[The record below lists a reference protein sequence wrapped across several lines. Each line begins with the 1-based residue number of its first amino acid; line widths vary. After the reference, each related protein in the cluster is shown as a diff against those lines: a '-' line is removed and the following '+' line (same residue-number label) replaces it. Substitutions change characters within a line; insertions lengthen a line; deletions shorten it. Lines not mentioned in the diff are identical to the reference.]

1 MLSGFSGI
9 VLVIMPTDNNLLHKV
24 QETEAKKY
32 RHCRCGYSF
41 QLNINQ
47 LSRSNLCWWWFI
59 WV

>member
-9 VLVIMPTDNNLLHKV
+9 ILIILPTDNNSPQKYGK
-24 QETEAKKY
+24 QRQKKY

-47 LSRSNLCWWWFI
+47 LSRSNLCWWWFR
-59 WV
+59 